1 MRRGQLGSK
10 ASCPQARGGE
20 VGLAGAAAR
29 LRAVTRLLRG
39 GADRPPTLTRG
50 GQRLRAAATREVS
63 WRLFPTGAAA
73 GPAVR
78 GPRRLFPLFNPFSTS
93 EMVPRDP
100 REGWVW
106 KDSELAARTRA
117 AEEDS
122 TGHWLGGGGSGRGAG
137 PSASGAGC
145 GVVGGSEGGEG
156 MVHLSLSPL
165 HFLALESAN
174 FPALT
179 PAPRAVAGK
188 GTQEFQPNHPGPRK
202 HANPRNPSAAW
213 DSLTGAC
220 ESGCS
225 CSPQFFLS
233 SNPSL
238 RPRVGALRGCSLP
251 F

>member
-93 EMVPRDP
+93 EMVLRDP

-122 TGHWLGGGGSGRGAG
+122 TGHWLAGGGERAGCRTQRVRSGLWGGRRLGGREGHGAFVPEPTSLSGSGI
-137 PSASGAGC
+137 C
-145 GVVGGSEGGEG
+145 
-156 MVHLSLSPL
+156 
-165 HFLALESAN
+165 
-174 FPALT
+174 
-179 PAPRAVAGK
+179 
-188 GTQEFQPNHPGPRK
+188 
-202 HANPRNPSAAW
+202 
-213 DSLTGAC
+213 
-220 ESGCS
+220 
-225 CSPQFFLS
+225 
-233 SNPSL
+233 
-238 RPRVGALRGCSLP
+238 
-251 F
+251 

>member
-1 MRRGQLGSK
+1 MGTRRGCGGVAALAGAGRGEGAPAVRRGQLGSK

-78 GPRRLFPLFNPFSTS
+78 GPRRLFPLFNPLSTS
-93 EMVPRDP
+93 PRPQRGVGVEGLRARGSHP
-100 REGWVW
+100 RCGRGQHWP
-106 KDSELAARTRA
+106 LAR
-117 AEEDS
+117 
-122 TGHWLGGGGSGRGAG
+122 GGGSGRGAG

-145 GVVGGSEGGEG
+145 GVVGESEGGEG

-174 FPALT
+174 FLALT
-179 PAPRAVAGK
+179 PTPGAVAGK
-188 GTQEFQPNHPGPRK
+188 GTQGFQPNQPGPRK
-202 HANPRNPSAAW
+202 HANP
-213 DSLTGAC
+213 
-220 ESGCS
+220 
-225 CSPQFFLS
+225 
-233 SNPSL
+233 
-238 RPRVGALRGCSLP
+238 
-251 F
+251 